1 MRPIEFEHQQVLFKA
16 MNCFWLHGYQASS
29 MALLL
34 KAMGI
39 SRSSFYN
46 SFGDKQR
53 LYGECLSLYVDQII
67 TVWRLLEKQ
76 HSGVNLLRQFFLL
89 TLTQQSLVPLHQGCL
104 LVSSVSEFSGVD
116 KELHQQVLQQ
126 FSRVKKHWQQALKGA
141 GVKNPDLIVEWLL
154 SLLMGWRL
162 QGQAG
167 LSGELLAQQ
176 INWSF
181 DQLEATGTI
190 NLTKQNSPG

>member
-1 MRPIEFEHQQVLFKA
+1 MRPVEFERQAVLVKA

-34 KAMGI
+34 KTMGI

-46 SFGDKQR
+46 SFADKQQ
-53 LYGECLSLYVDQII
+53 LYCECLTLYVDQIL
-67 TVWRLLEKQ
+67 TVWQLLEKQ
-76 HSGVNLLRQFFLL
+76 HSGINLLRQFFLF
-89 TLTQQSLVPLHQGCL
+89 TLTGQSFVPLQQGCL

-116 KELHQQVLQQ
+116 QGLHQQVLQQ
-126 FSRVKKHWQQALKGA
+126 FNRVKQQWQRALENA
-141 GVKNPDLIVEWLL
+141 AVNDPEVAVEWLA

-167 LSGELLAQQ
+167 LSSELLARQ

-181 DQLEATGTI
+181 DQMQMT
-190 NLTKQNSPG
+190 

>member
-1 MRPIEFEHQQVLFKA
+1 MRPVEFERQQVLLKA
-16 MNCFWLHGYQASS
+16 MNCFWSHGYQASS
-29 MALLL
+29 MTLLL
-34 KAMGI
+34 KSMGI

-46 SFGDKQR
+46 SFGDKQQ
-53 LYGECLSLYVDQII
+53 LYRECLALYVDQII
-67 TVWRLLEKQ
+67 AVWQLLEKQ
-76 HSGVNLLRQFFLL
+76 YAGVHLLRQFFLL
-89 TLTQQSLVPLHQGCL
+89 TLTCQSFVPLQQGCL

-116 KELHQQVLQQ
+116 ESLHQQVLHQ
-126 FSRVKKHWQQALKGA
+126 FARVKKHWRQALEDA
-141 GVKNPDLIVEWLL
+141 RVDNPEIVVEWLL

-181 DQLEATGTI
+181 DQMQTT
-190 NLTKQNSPG
+190 